1 MITKKELEDKKDYAR
16 LLYMQGEQQKTIAE
30 KVGVSPQTITKWV
43 NNGGWVEQRAAQNIT
58 RPELV
63 NKLLRTV
70 DRMIEAVND
79 SDDPDAAN
87 GLGDKLAKFAAT
99 IEKLDKH
106 TSIVDVIEVFMA
118 FSKWLQFQAEFDEDI
133 TPELLKTINKYHNQY
148 INYLMQN
155 KLINK

>member
-1 MITKKELEDKKDYAR
+1 MITKKKLEDKKDYAR
-16 LLYMQGEQQKTIAE
+16 LLYMQGEQQKVIAE
-30 KVGVSPQTITKWV
+30 KVGVSAQTITKWV
-43 NNGGWVEQRAAQNIT
+43 NVGGWVEQRAAQNIT

-63 NKLLRTV
+63 NKLLRTI
-70 DRMIEAVND
+70 DKMIEAVND

>member
-1 MITKKELEDKKDYAR
+1 MGTKKELEDKKDYAR
-16 LLYMQGEQQKTIAE
+16 LLYMQGEQQKVIAE
-30 KVGVSPQTITKWV
+30 KVGVSAQTITKWV
-43 NNGGWVEQRAAQNIT
+43 NVGGWVEQRAAQNIT

-70 DRMIEAVND
+70 DKMIEAVND

-106 TSIVDVIEVFMA
+106 TNIVDVIEVFMA

>member
-16 LLYMQGEQQKTIAE
+16 LLYMQGEQQKVIAE
-30 KVGVSPQTITKWV
+30 KVGVSAQTITKWV
-43 NNGGWVEQRAAQNIT
+43 NGGGWVEQRAAQNIT

-70 DRMIEAVND
+70 DKMIETVND

>member
-16 LLYMQGEQQKTIAE
+16 LLYMQGEQQKVIAE
-30 KVGVSPQTITKWV
+30 KVGVSAQTITKWV
-43 NNGGWVEQRAAQNIT
+43 NVGGWVEQRAAQNIT

-70 DRMIEAVND
+70 DKMIEAVND

-118 FSKWLQFQAEFDEDI
+118 FSKWLQFQAESDEDI

>member
-1 MITKKELEDKKDYAR
+1 M
-16 LLYMQGEQQKTIAE
+16 G
-30 KVGVSPQTITKWV
+30 
-43 NNGGWVEQRAAQNIT
+43 RATSSANIT

-70 DRMIEAVND
+70 DKMIEAVND

>member
-16 LLYMQGEQQKTIAE
+16 LLYMQGEQQKVIAE
-30 KVGVSPQTITKWV
+30 KVGVSAQTITKWV
-43 NNGGWVEQRAAQNIT
+43 NVGGWVEQRAAQNIT

-70 DRMIEAVND
+70 DKMIEAVND

-118 FSKWLQFQAEFDEDI
+118 FSKWLQFQTEFDEDI